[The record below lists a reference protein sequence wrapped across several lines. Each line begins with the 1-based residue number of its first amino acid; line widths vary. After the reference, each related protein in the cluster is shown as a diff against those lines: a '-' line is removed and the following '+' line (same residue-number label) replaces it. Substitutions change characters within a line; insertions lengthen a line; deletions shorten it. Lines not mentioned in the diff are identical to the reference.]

1 MKNII
6 YYGPPGTGKTYFI
19 QNMLKDYTTIE
30 IPDELVVNSLS
41 RGKDWLVIALVII
54 QNNNMTTN
62 AQISYKLSELGIKTS
77 SSVSTILAK
86 HSSTGTVL
94 GGYEDPR
101 IFASYDGKWYVD
113 MDLFKSLE
121 PNIYNEY
128 VSISSKK
135 RYEFV
140 TFHQSF
146 VYEDFIEGIKPK
158 LSSNDNGDESENN
171 SIEYNI
177 EDGIFK
183 RVCDMAREFAP
194 QKCAIFIDEINRGNV
209 SEIFGELLS
218 LIEPDKREG
227 QPFELKVSL
236 PYSKKEFGI
245 PSNLDIY
252 GTMNSADRSISNIDI
267 ALRRRFEFVPINS
280 NPSLLLEIYSGTNIN
295 PENID
300 GINFIKLLQTIN
312 ERIELLLDVN
322 YNIGHAYFC
331 NLSNLYDIKK
341 VMIHKVIPLLEEY
354 FYNDPE
360 KVQIV
365 LNDLNENGEL
375 DENALYVHKE
385 IDASSLLRYFGELD
399 VDNKKVF
406 SIRNIDEISKESI
419 LKIYEY

>member
-30 IPDELVVNSLS
+30 IPDELIVDSLS
-41 RGKDWLVIALVII
+41 KGKDWLVVALAII
-54 QNNNMTTN
+54 QNNNTATN
-62 AQISYKLSELGIKTS
+62 AQISSKLSGLRINTNL
-77 SSVSTILAK
+77 SVSTILAK
-86 HSSTGTVL
+86 HSLTDTAL
-94 GGYEDPR
+94 GNYENPR
-101 IFASYDGKWYVD
+101 IFVSYDGKWYVD
-113 MDLFKSLE
+113 MVQFKSLE

-158 LSSNDNGDESENN
+158 LSCNEDEHELSGN

-183 RVCDMAREFAP
+183 RVCNMARQFAP
-194 QKCAIFIDEINRGNV
+194 QKCALFIDEINRGNI

-227 QPFELKVSL
+227 QPLELKVSL
-236 PYSKKEFGI
+236 PYSKKEFVI

-267 ALRRRFEFVPINS
+267 ALRRRFEFIQMKS
-280 NPSLLLEIYSGTNIN
+280 NPNLLLDIYNGTDIN
-295 PENID
+295 PEDID
-300 GINFIKLLQTIN
+300 GINIIRLLQAIN
-312 ERIELLLDVN
+312 ERIELLLDAN

-331 NLSNLYDIKK
+331 NIANFYDIKK

-354 FYNDPE
+354 FYNEPE
-360 KVQIV
+360 KVQLI
-365 LNDLNENGEL
+365 LNDLDENGDL
-375 DENALYVHKE
+375 DENALYIHKE
-385 IDASSLLRYFGELD
+385 IDASSLLRYFGEFD
-399 VDNKKVF
+399 MDNKRVF